1 MINAEFFIAFNFL
14 FGVQIVLKYLAVD
27 RFTIL
32 LVLMVL
38 LASILPISGQWADGF
53 NTLTTIAIA
62 ILFFLHGAKLS
73 REAVIQGMMN
83 FYCFSAIRHFIQTDF
98 ATFARRRLIS
108 WLSVYVLFAVDSTV
122 LNCLY
127 FGSRWQCRRG
137 GM

>member
-83 FYCFSAIRHFIQTDF
+83 WRLHSLVFAFTFIVF
-98 ATFARRRLIS
+98 PLLGI
-108 WLSVYVLFAVDSTV
+108 LSNF
-122 LNCLY
+122 CLCA
-127 FGSRWQCRRG
+127 FCRRQYSPQLPLLR
-137 GM
+137 